1 MFPKPRHPVSS
12 HPSDRVLNASSIIR
26 LTQAWG
32 DCPVSI
38 LVKRIFVPVLPI
50 VLAIMVCQPRYC
62 QGQAQEKARP
72 GAAAKRDNAQAPE
85 PEKGPA
91 PEGKANQGQPGD
103 ENLAP
108 PEAVPDEKLVPVLR
122 TVPVRRD
129 HARRSYNYQ
138 MINTALLPRDKE
150 GIWVLDFAFK
160 PLRIRPVEIPGKG
173 RRSVHYLYY
182 KVVNRTGKPRMFVP
196 QFTMVNEEGKKF
208 EDQVL
213 PEAVPLI
220 QAREDPTIPVLGAV
234 SVMGIIPPS
243 TKEGVDDAVFGA
255 AAWDNWD
262 PKSDRFS
269 IYVRGLSDGYKEVPN
284 PAGGKP
290 IVKYKTLRIDFIRRG
305 DERNISEK
313 EIEFNDPAYEWV
325 YW

>member
-1 MFPKPRHPVSS
+1 
-12 HPSDRVLNASSIIR
+12 
-26 LTQAWG
+26 
-32 DCPVSI
+32 VSI
-38 LVKRIFVPVLPI
+38 LVKRIFLPVLPI
-50 VLAIMVCQPRYC
+50 LLAIMVSQPRHC
-62 QGQAQEKARP
+62 QGQDQEKTPRN
-72 GAAAKRDNAQAPE
+72 AAAKTENAEAPAPE
-85 PEKGPA
+85 PDKA
-91 PEGKANQGQPGD
+91 PTPKDKADQDQQAG
-103 ENLAP
+103 
-108 PEAVPDEKLVPVLR
+108 EKLVSPDDVPEETLVPNLR
-122 TVPVRRD
+122 TIPVRRD
-129 HARRSYNYQ
+129 RPSYNYQ

-160 PLRIRPVEIPGKG
+160 PLRIRDVEIPGKG
-173 RRSVHYLYY
+173 RRAVHYLYY

-196 QFTMVNEEGKKF
+196 QFTMVNEEGKRF
-208 EDQVL
+208 EDQVI
-213 PEAVPLI
+213 PEVIPLI

-234 SVMGIIPPS
+234 NIMGIIPPS

-255 AAWDNWD
+255 AVWDHWD

-269 IYVRGLSDGYKEVPN
+269 IYVRGLSNGYKEVPN

-313 EIEFNDPAYEWV
+313 EIELSDPAYEWV